1 MLKERCNMQQLTL
14 QFEGY
19 ADQAQQP
26 IDAGTARQCNV
37 VSDPAARIKSAA
49 YGLTVRAR
57 RIVSPWV
64 DAWQAW
70 AAKRSETFTA
80 LCGSEGDVFTHG
92 DVVKA
97 HLWLAL
103 LFTLIGIGG
112 AA

>member
-1 MLKERCNMQQLTL
+1 MQQLTL

-70 AAKRSETFTA
+70 AARRSETFTA
-80 LCGSEGDVFTHG
+80 LCGFEGDVFTHG

-112 AA
+112 AV